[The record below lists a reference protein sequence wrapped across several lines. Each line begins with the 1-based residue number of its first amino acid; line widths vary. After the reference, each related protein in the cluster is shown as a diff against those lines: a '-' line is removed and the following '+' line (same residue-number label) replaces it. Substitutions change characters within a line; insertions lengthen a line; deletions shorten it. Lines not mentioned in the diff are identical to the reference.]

1 MERIQRELGRAYRA
15 QGRTYKVMSR
25 SGMVFYRQSEEL
37 IVARRIGT
45 T

>member
-1 MERIQRELGRAYRA
+1 LERFQRELGRAYRI
-15 QGRTYKVMSR
+15 QSLTYKESFR
-25 SGMVFYRQSEEL
+25 SGKVFYRQSEEL

>member
-15 QGRTYKVMSR
+15 QSLTYKEIIR
-25 SGMVFYRQSEEL
+25 SGRVFYRQSEEL
-37 IVARRIGT
+37 IVARKIGT

>member
-1 MERIQRELGRAYRA
+1 LERFQRELGRACRA

-25 SGMVFYRQSEEL
+25 KGRVFYRQSEEL